1 MLKIFKAPTKI
12 PDDLPEKSIFLAG
25 SIDMGEAVNW
35 QTQVEKSLE
44 NYPFA
49 IFNPR
54 RDDWDSSWEQDI
66 SNSQFREQVTWELDN
81 LDRADAILFFFDK
94 NGKAPI
100 TLLELGHYIKSGKCV
115 VCCPEGFWR
124 RGNVQ
129 VLCARYDVPLY
140 EDLDTA
146 LKNLIEMLEKSL

>member
-1 MLKIFKAPTKI
+1 MLKIFKPPTKVPQDI
-12 PDDLPEKSIFLAG
+12 NGKSIFIAG
-25 SIDMGEAVNW
+25 SIDMGSAIDW
-35 QTQVEKSLE
+35 QAEVEKSLK
-44 NYPFA
+44 NYPFV

-54 RDDWDSSWEQDI
+54 RDNWDSGLEQDI
-66 SNSQFREQVTWELDN
+66 SNETFREQVIWELDN

-129 VLCARYDVPLY
+129 ILCARYDVPLY

>member
-1 MLKIFKAPTKI
+1 MLKIFKAPAKI
-12 PDDLPEKSIFLAG
+12 PEEMPGKSIFLAG
-25 SIDMGEAVNW
+25 SIDMGKAINW
-35 QTQVEKSLE
+35 QTEVEKSLE
-44 NYPFA
+44 NYPFV

-54 RDDWDSSWEQDI
+54 RDDWDSSWKQDI
-66 SNSQFREQVTWELDN
+66 SNAQFREQVTWELDN

-129 VLCARYDVPLY
+129 ILCDRYQVPLY
-140 EDLDTA
+140 ENISEAIEKLLDF
-146 LKNLIEMLEKSL
+146 IRSE